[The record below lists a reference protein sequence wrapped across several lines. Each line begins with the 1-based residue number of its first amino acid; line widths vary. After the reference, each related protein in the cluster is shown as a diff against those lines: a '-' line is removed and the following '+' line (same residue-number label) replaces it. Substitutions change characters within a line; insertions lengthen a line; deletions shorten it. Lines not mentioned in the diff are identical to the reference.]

1 MGILMTDI
9 ITLLNDLKPLAILLA
24 LLFGLMVG
32 SFLNVVIARLPLIMK
47 SEWYDNIKA
56 ILDEA
61 VTKGEKTGI
70 KSIDDGSYQV
80 SEGDERSQVKSYR
93 FLAWPPSRCPTC
105 QHKISS
111 LENIPLLSWFLL
123 KGKCRG
129 CQHPISAQYPL
140 VEGIT
145 GVLLAL
151 LIGQLGVSF
160 ETLLFSLLLFGL
172 IAAAVIDLHETL
184 LPDII
189 LLPLLW
195 LGLVGSYF
203 NWLSLSFDAAFLGA
217 IFGYSF
223 FWVINFIFKLFLQKE
238 GMGHGDFKLLAL
250 LGTWLGVNALL
261 PIVLISTVVGSI
273 VGVTLILTQRHNREK
288 PIPFGPYLVIAG
300 LIYLFVSPSFIHSYL
315 PILWL

>member
-1 MGILMTDI
+1 MTDI
-9 ITLLNDLKPLAILLA
+9 IVVINDLRPLAILLA
-24 LLFGLMVG
+24 LLFGLLVG

-47 SEWYDNIKA
+47 SEWYENIKA

-61 VTKGEKTGI
+61 VTKGEVTGI
-70 KSIDDGSYQV
+70 HSVDDGSYKV
-80 SEGDERSQVKSYR
+80 SEETRSSRAKSYL

-105 QHKISS
+105 QQKISS
-111 LENIPLLSWFLL
+111 WDNIPLLSWFLL
-123 KGKCRG
+123 RGKCRG
-129 CQHPISAQYPL
+129 CQQPISAQYPL
-140 VEGIT
+140 VEGVT
-145 GVLLAL
+145 GALLAL
-151 LIGQLGVSF
+151 LIGQMGLSC
-160 ETLLFSLLLFGL
+160 EALLFSLLLFGL
-172 IAAAVIDLHETL
+172 IAATFIDLHETL
-184 LPDII
+184 LPDVI

-261 PIVLISTVVGSI
+261 PIVLISTVVGSVI
-273 VGVTLILTQRHNREK
+273 GVVLILTKRHNREK
-288 PIPFGPYLVIAG
+288 PIPFGPYLVVAG
-300 LIYLFVSPSFIHSYL
+300 LIYLYVSPSFIHSYL